1 MSKSVIIIPSRL
13 AATRLPNKPLLRVN
27 EKTLIMHV
35 YEKAVKSEIGDV
47 YVATCDDEIA
57 NEVQKNGGKIII
69 TDASHESGTDRVFEA
84 AKKLDLQQTD
94 YIINVQGDEPMIDP
108 LDIKNLNFVSK
119 EKNLDFST
127 LAFNIS
133 NNDTYK
139 EENIVKVFTRDKIT
153 NLSSSVAENFSRK
166 VNFKNIS
173 DKIYHHYGIYLY
185 KFNTLEKFVKLD
197 QTKNEKIEK
206 LEQLRALDNNI
217 KIYVLLA
224 SHFSIGID
232 TKENLLEYKKI
243 MKKTKK

>member
-69 TDASHESGTDRVFEA
+69 TDASHTSGTDRVFEA
-84 AKKLDLQQTD
+84 AKKLNLQKTD
-94 YIINVQGDEPMIDP
+94 YIINVQGDEPLINP

-127 LAFNIS
+127 LAFNIG
-133 NNDTYK
+133 NKDDYK
-139 EENIVKVFTRDKIT
+139 KENIVKVFTRDQIT
-153 NLSSSVAENFSRK
+153 NQSSSVAENFLRK

-185 KFNTLEKFVKLD
+185 KFSILEKFVKLD
-197 QTKNEKIEK
+197 QSKNEKIEK
-206 LEQLRALDNNI
+206 LEQLRALDNDM

-224 SHFSIGID
+224 SYFSIGID
-232 TKENLLEYKKI
+232 TEENLLEYKKI
-243 MKKTKK
+243 MENIKK